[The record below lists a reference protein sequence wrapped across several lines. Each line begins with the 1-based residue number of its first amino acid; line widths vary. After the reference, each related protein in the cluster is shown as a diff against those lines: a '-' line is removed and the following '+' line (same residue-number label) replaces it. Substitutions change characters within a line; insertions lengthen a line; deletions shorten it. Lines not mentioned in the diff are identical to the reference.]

1 VNPGRPTLA
10 ILPWGTVFEEYLD
23 PLGISLEEFRTQVT
37 DGWLFNYVRA
47 LDATGIDATI
57 ILVSTSIRTPLHSVH
72 EPTGCGFVALPAPV
86 GLRSIHTAR
95 KFKRTSFD
103 GGSRGT
109 QGGTGGESGS
119 RSRRSFGVPDA
130 VYRMLV
136 PTRALESAISEA
148 GCQGILCQEYEDVRF
163 DASVEIGRK
172 VGIPTFGIFQG
183 GELRTVQPDHT
194 RTRAIQGCAGLI
206 IGSREEAARVRGMY
220 GVEDE
225 RIAPLPNPVHTCR
238 NRNEPRAE
246 VRSRL
251 GLHQEARVAAWHG
264 RIMRWKKGLDILV
277 DAWRRLG
284 ASPERCQLLLV
295 GWGSDGEWLREE
307 IRAELESG
315 SIRWVDRFVR
325 DRSELCGY
333 LSATDLY
340 VFPSRHEGFP
350 VAPLEAMSLGLPMI
364 GGEAQGVDEILEV
377 PERDGGVRVSG
388 EDSAGLAEALRTLLE
403 DRERS
408 RALGEAARQRVEEH
422 FSVEAVGSQLG
433 SWLRGR
439 GFPPSGSA
447 E

>member
-1 VNPGRPTLA
+1 MA
-10 ILPWGTVFEEYLD
+10 ILPWGAVFEEYLG

-57 ILVSTSIRTPLHSVH
+57 ILVSTSVRTPLRSIH
-72 EPTGCGFVALPAPV
+72 EPTGCGFVALPAPM

-95 KFKRTSFD
+95 KFKRTILN
-103 GGSRGT
+103 
-109 QGGTGGESGS
+109 GGTPRPDEASGT
-119 RSRRSFGVPDA
+119 RPRRPIGVPDA
-130 VYRMLV
+130 VYRLLL
-136 PTRALESAISEA
+136 PIRALQSAIAEA

-172 VGIPTFGIFQG
+172 LEIPTFGIFQG
-183 GELRTVQPDHT
+183 GEPRTAQPDRT

-206 IGSREEAARVRGMY
+206 IGSDEEAARVRATY
-220 GVEDE
+220 AVEDE
-225 RIAPLPNPVHTCR
+225 RVARLPNPVHTCGELR
-238 NRNEPRAE
+238 TPRAD
-246 VRSRL
+246 VRRKL
-251 GLHQEARVAAWHG
+251 GLHQEARVVAWHG
-264 RIMRWKKGLDILV
+264 RIMRWKKGLDILI

-284 ASPERCQLLLV
+284 ASPDRCQLLLV

-307 IRAELESG
+307 ILAELESG
-315 SIRWVDRFVR
+315 SIRWVDRFVQ
-325 DRSELCGY
+325 DRNELCGY
-333 LSATDLY
+333 LSAADLY

-388 EDSAGLAEALRTLLE
+388 EDPADLAEALRTLLG

-408 RALGEAARQRVEEH
+408 RALGAAARRRVEQH

-433 SWLRGR
+433 SWLRER
-439 GFPPSGSA
+439 GFPSSGSA
-447 E
+447 G